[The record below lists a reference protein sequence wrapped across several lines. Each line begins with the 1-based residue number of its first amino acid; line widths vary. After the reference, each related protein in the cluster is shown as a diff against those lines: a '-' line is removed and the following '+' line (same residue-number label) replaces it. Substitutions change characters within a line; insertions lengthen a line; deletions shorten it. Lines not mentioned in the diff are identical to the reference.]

1 MENNLVEE
9 FDHDEE
15 VRIDWQ
21 DDQKDEE
28 EDEDAKIQN

>member
-1 MENNLVEE
+1 MSEE

-21 DDQKDEE
+21 DDQKDDNSEEE
-28 EDEDAKIQN
+28 EDGTI